1 MRILT
6 VDTSDRSIVGLV
18 SFEGGVFAEE
28 SSYRAPDARR
38 HVEALAPA
46 VERVTAVARPDAV
59 VVGTG
64 PAAFTGL
71 RAGLVTARALARGW
85 GVPVY
90 GVSSLEALAL
100 GVGEG
105 DVLAA
110 IDAKRRELFVL
121 RARPMGA
128 DDVSVLS
135 GPRIVA
141 PEALPGILRAE
152 PAVVATPDPGLH
164 PELAGALQAV
174 CEPVPMA
181 RLALSRLRRSQAG
194 EDVCLGTAPQY
205 LRRPD
210 VHGGR

>member
-1 MRILT
+1 MSGHSKWAT
-6 VDTSDRSIVGLV
+6 TK
-18 SFEGGVFAEE
+18 
-28 SSYRAPDARR
+28 
-38 HVEALAPA
+38 HKK
-46 VERVTAVARPDAV
+46 
-59 VVGTG
+59 
-64 PAAFTGL
+64 
-71 RAGLVTARALARGW
+71 
-85 GVPVY
+85 
-90 GVSSLEALAL
+90 
-100 GVGEG
+100 
-105 DVLAA
+105 AA

>member
-46 VERVTAVARPDAV
+46 VERVTAGARPDAV

-105 DVLAA
+105 
-110 IDAKRRELFVL
+110 
-121 RARPMGA
+121 
-128 DDVSVLS
+128 LS
-135 GPRIVA
+135 LIH
-141 PEALPGILRAE
+141 I
-152 PAVVATPDPGLH
+152 
-164 PELAGALQAV
+164 
-174 CEPVPMA
+174 
-181 RLALSRLRRSQAG
+181 
-194 EDVCLGTAPQY
+194 
-205 LRRPD
+205 
-210 VHGGR
+210 